1 MYFHFG
7 MNCFEENGQWRCAA
21 PGRPFHLSGSIMRLL
36 LAREYVRLNARRGRA
51 SPAKISSC
59 VLIFQAQ
66 VAAPAEPERRL
77 DFARVG
83 LAPFPPWRR
92 SSRSE
97 LGQLNSRK
105 HISPTPSLPPS
116 PPLRPRPPLR
126 RTTLVPR
133 SHSPPRQPELHLPL
147 QPEIS
152 SPRYGDLEIWH
163 RAQASSSTSLHIRP
177 RARSSKP
184 IST

>member
-7 MNCFEENGQWRCAA
+7 MNCFRENGDASD
-21 PGRPFHLSGSIMRLL
+21 HLSYSPGPFRRYHAIAIG
-36 LAREYVRLNARRGRA
+36 ARIRPRLNARRGRA

-77 DFARVG
+77 DFAFGLRFVFVG
-83 LAPFPPWRR
+83 RR

>member
-1 MYFHFG
+1 MRSDCYWSA
-7 MNCFEENGQWRCAA
+7 NR
-21 PGRPFHLSGSIMRLL
+21 RPR
-36 LAREYVRLNARRGRA
+36 RNARRGRA

-77 DFARVG
+77 DFAFG
-83 LAPFPPWRR
+83 LRLVFLGRR

-133 SHSPPRQPELHLPL
+133 SHSPYLVHTHLLVSQSSISLSNPRSPARDM
-147 QPEIS
+147 EIS
-152 SPRYGDLEIWH
+152 RSGIELRH
-163 RAQASSSTSLHIRP
+163 RARRACTSDRGRAPRSQSRLGPPTGPERGRST
-177 RARSSKP
+177 
-184 IST
+184 